1 MTNIESRIGAARQIA
16 ARLTKR
22 NADVASA
29 TRKRDVCL
37 YKFFEAILDLDKSLR
52 QMGKPHEVR
61 KALEA
66 RYGTNLPAKDNPAI
80 LAIKLTHP
88 TLAPKTCSKYAAIIR
103 FVRRKKKPGE
113 SVRSFMKAHGATKGS
128 VEEEKKSRPPKRRV
142 GKRQKSRGLVR

>member
-1 MTNIESRIGAARQIA
+1 MDGMYAKISAAKRIAE
-16 ARLTKR
+16 RLIKR

-29 TRKRDVCL
+29 TSKRDVCL
-37 YKFFEAILDLDKSLR
+37 YKFFEVILDLDKSLR
-52 QMGKPHEVR
+52 QMGKPDEVR

-66 RYGTNLPAKDNPAI
+66 RYGTNLPAKANPAI

-88 TLAPKTCSKYAAIIR
+88 TLHPKTCSKYAAIIL

-113 SVRSFMKAHGATKGS
+113 SVRRFMKAHGATKGS
-128 VEEEKKSRPPKRRV
+128 VEEEKKSRPPKPRV